1 MGEIWPTSWLN
12 AANALRF
19 LSEKYKYITPQQ
31 LWKVM
36 AKYRIDDNTSQ
47 PVLAQWLH
55 ELGEILY
62 FQNNE
67 ELNDIVILKPQWV
80 TQYISKVL
88 ENEEVINSFGIFTR
102 ACMDR
107 LWQTLH
113 HPCATTFCA

>member
-1 MGEIWPTSWLN
+1 
-12 AANALRF
+12 
-19 LSEKYKYITPQQ
+19 
-31 LWKVM
+31 M
-36 AKYRIDDNTSQ
+36 AKYGVNDDISQ

-88 ENEEVINSFGIFTR
+88 ESEAVINSFGIFTR
-102 ACMDR
+102 DCMDQLWRNLAPSMRDHFLR
-107 LWQTLH
+107 LGWHRGDSRTVSGI
-113 HPCATTFCA
+113 AN